1 MSGGYRPGRPPTD
14 LADLI
19 EELDEIERR
28 LGILEGP
35 TGEQTYQTV
44 AKLAALVDDIQAQ
57 LDAWN
62 ADRWTNAQIDARI
75 DQKVAA
81 YVASV
86 LAGNV
91 SIGGALNVI
100 GAVTMP
106 GVRGTD
112 LTGAANRVAMWQA
125 GPGDN
130 RLGHT

>member
-1 MSGGYRPGRPPTD
+1 MSGGYRRGTPPTE
-14 LADLI
+14 LAPLI
-19 EELDEIERR
+19 EELDEIDRR
-28 LGILEGP
+28 LGLLEAP
-35 TGEQTYQTV
+35 TAEAAYQAV
-44 AKLAALVDDIQAQ
+44 AKLRALIDNIQAQ
-57 LDAWN
+57 LDAWT
-62 ADRWTNAQIDARI
+62 ATRWTNDQVQSAIDM
-75 DQKVAA
+75 KVAA

-112 LTGAANRVAMWQA
+112 LTSAANRVTVWQA
-125 GPGDN
+125 GPSDN